1 MHSKALNIPA
11 LIFYGLLC
19 GALVVIFIISFQHFN
34 NFYSPRI
41 IVRPKYKQT
50 FAQEKAVENLKPQ
63 RVTFSYVSPAAKEV
77 QIVGDFNAWGAYPLT
92 LNKSENDI
100 EIFTLNLALPR
111 GKYKY
116 RFLVD
121 GKTALDES
129 SAKITLEGEVYNI
142 LEVK

>member
-1 MHSKALNIPA
+1 MKTKTLNTPA

-19 GALVVIFIISFQHFN
+19 GALAVVLMVTFQHFED
-34 NFYSPRI
+34 FYAPQVVMRA
-41 IVRPKYKQT
+41 KYTQIP
-50 FAQEKAVENLKPQ
+50 AQEKALENLKPQ
-63 RVTFSYVSPAAKEV
+63 RVTFSYVSPSAKEV
-77 QIVGDFNAWGAYPLT
+77 QLEGDFNAWGAYPLT

-100 EIFTLNLALPR
+100 EIFTLNLALPK
-111 GKYKY
+111 GKYNY

-129 SAKITLEGEVYNI
+129 SAKINFDGEVFNV

>member
-1 MHSKALNIPA
+1 MRTETLNIPA

-19 GALVVIFIISFQHFN
+19 GALAVVFMVSFQHFDS
-34 NFYSPRI
+34 FYAPQ
-41 IVRPKYKQT
+41 IVARPKYKQII
-50 FAQEKAVENLKPQ
+50 AKEKAVENLKPQ
-63 RVTFSYVSPAAKEV
+63 SVTFSYVSPAAKEV
-77 QIVGDFNAWGAYPLT
+77 KLEGDFNAWGAYPLT

-100 EIFTLNLALPR
+100 EIFTLNLALPK

-121 GKTALDES
+121 GKNMLDES
-129 SAKITLEGEVYNI
+129 TAKINFNGETFNV

>member
-19 GALVVIFIISFQHFN
+19 GALVVVLIVSFQHFN
-34 NFYSPRI
+34 SFYSPQI

-50 FAQEKAVENLKPQ
+50 SAQEKAVENLKPQ
-63 RVTFSYVSPAAKEV
+63 RVAFSYVSPSAKEV
-77 QIVGDFNAWGAYPLT
+77 QVVGDFNAWGAYPLT
-92 LNKSENDI
+92 LNKSDNDI
-100 EIFTLNLALPR
+100 EIFTLNLALPK
-111 GKYKY
+111 GKYKF

-121 GKTALDES
+121 GQVAIDES
-129 SAKITLEGEVYNI
+129 SAKIKSGNEIFNI

>member
-1 MHSKALNIPA
+1 MKTKSLNIPA

-19 GALVVIFIISFQHFN
+19 GTLVVVFMVSFQHFD
-34 NFYSPRI
+34 NFYAPQ
-41 IVRPKYKQT
+41 IVARPKYKQVQT
-50 FAQEKAVENLKPQ
+50 KEKAVENLKPQ
-63 RVTFSYVSPAAKEV
+63 MVIFSYVSPSAQEV
-77 QIVGDFNAWGAYPLT
+77 QIVGDFNAWGAYPIT
-92 LNKSENDI
+92 LNKGENEI
-100 EIFTLNLALPR
+100 EIFTVNLALPT

-129 SAKITLEGEVYNI
+129 AEKINSDGETFNI